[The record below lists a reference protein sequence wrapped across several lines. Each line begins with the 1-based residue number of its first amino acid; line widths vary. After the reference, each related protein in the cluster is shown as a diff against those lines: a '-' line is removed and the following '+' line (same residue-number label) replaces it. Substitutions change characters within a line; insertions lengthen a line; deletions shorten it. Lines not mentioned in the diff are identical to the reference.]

1 MNILV
6 YKYKRKKCQNDFKNQ
21 LNMFFCMIISYTSDL
36 HLELENLNII
46 NIKNYLNDLIKELFP
61 LQFFVSK
68 FKNLENC
75 TYIYFLS
82 N

>member
-1 MNILV
+1 
-6 YKYKRKKCQNDFKNQ
+6 
-21 LNMFFCMIISYTSDL
+21 MFFCMIISYTSDL

-68 FKNLENC
+68 FKNLENF
-75 TYIYFLS
+75 TYIFFLS
-82 N
+82 NWPNKHAVA